1 MCRYPTSLVELVRC
15 SRSKSMPCRC
25 SLCRGEC
32 LEVDEVVVRSEQSR
46 WCAPQK
52 LDRPQLGAESRRGRS
67 FGGLL
72 FQQVCAPRLTRTEM
86 LWMQRKCGDK
96 CAIKSKIMRESCYL
110 FSAQK
115 TNGCIDISHGVGV
128 NS

>member
-1 MCRYPTSLVELVRC
+1 MQVFVVQRR
-15 SRSKSMPCRC
+15 RR
-25 SLCRGEC
+25 
-32 LEVDEVVVRSEQSR
+32 EVDEVVVRSKQLR
-46 WCAPQK
+46 QCAPEK
-52 LDRPQLGAESRRGRS
+52 LDRPQLGAKSRSGQS

-86 LWMQRKCGDK
+86 LWMQQKCGDK
-96 CAIKSKIMRESCYL
+96 CAIKFKTMRESCYL

-115 TNGCIDISHGVGV
+115 TNGCIDISHGGGV